1 MSNLKELAVRNEKER
16 RLAAWVLAAN
26 ILVGSVNFIGELS
39 NINRKETSPESA
51 SDNID
56 NLKVETPTLTP
67 GHGSRDKV
75 VYTGFTI
82 GLEGYYSTKE
92 NMDKIAGWELYEK
105 IGNTYKL
112 LNGYDVETDI
122 GETKTYVA
130 RAYVY
135 SKENVK
141 IYSGYSNEYKVD
153 NSKVERP
160 TLMPGYGFGSED
172 KGISNLV
179 DVFDTVNKRNISGEY
194 YVLELRKLCG
204 AYCSADLQ
212 GKGLDVESI
221 PKYLLLRG
229 TSYEAMKHYGDEIE
243 YEFANWDAD
252 ITDCHTWTTDVSLMR
267 SNNGR
272 FNLILWKK
280 DGDSTFLSLSFSNS
294 YKFLRPISQLSELEI
309 SEVIEQYGNAQ
320 DVMSV
325 MRNDN
330 KNVSLNINDLN
341 ERYYVY
347 DMTEAWNHMRI
358 GQELGYNYCACF
370 DVQKDNHDCALTSSS
385 LGSKTPLPRYL
396 LLKIN
401 DVKDGIY
408 SFSNF
413 NGDNG
418 SFVIADVGGEE
429 FSVVMNDIT
438 IPLTDTL
445 RGEKASYCEVPDDAK
460 AIVLH
465 GNVNVFGNYLKP
477 LSSLSKHEVERLCE
491 AYGYNE
497 DVISLVNDYWFGPL
511 MGLVPVQ
518 HTEDPVMSNGLTASM
533 NRDILIGVGIAGFKS
548 DLLRSLRK

>member
-1 MSNLKELAVRNEKER
+1 MSNLKELAVRKEKEQ

-26 ILVGSVNFIGELS
+26 ILVGSVNIIGELS
-39 NINRKETSPESA
+39 NINRKEISPESI

-56 NLKVETPTLTP
+56 NLKVETPTLT
-67 GHGSRDKV
+67 
-75 VYTGFTI
+75 
-82 GLEGYYSTKE
+82 
-92 NMDKIAGWELYEK
+92 
-105 IGNTYKL
+105 
-112 LNGYDVETDI
+112 
-122 GETKTYVA
+122 
-130 RAYVY
+130 
-135 SKENVK
+135 
-141 IYSGYSNEYKVD
+141 
-153 NSKVERP
+153 
-160 TLMPGYGFGSED
+160 PGYGFGSED

-194 YVLELRKLCG
+194 YVLELRKLYG
-204 AYCSADLQ
+204 AYCSANIE
-212 GKGLDVESI
+212 GKGLDVESM

-267 SNNGR
+267 YNNGG

-280 DGDSTFLSLSFSNS
+280 DGNSTFLSLSFSDS
-294 YKFLRPISQLSELEI
+294 YEFLRPISQLSELEK

-341 ERYYVY
+341 EKYYVY

-358 GQELGYNYCACF
+358 GQGLGYNYCACF
-370 DVQKDNHDCALTSSS
+370 DVQKDNHDCSLTSSS

-401 DVKDGIY
+401 DVKDGNY

-429 FSVVMNDIT
+429 FRVVMNDIT

-445 RGEKASYCEVPDDAK
+445 REEKDYYCEVPDDAK

-518 HTEDPVMSNGLTASM
+518 HTEDPVMSNGLTRGQNEA
-533 NRDILIGVGIAGFKS
+533 ILSGVRAAEVKS
-548 DLLRSLRK
+548 KLLKQLGR